1 LVTEEDIAEVV
12 AMWTGIP
19 VTRIASE
26 ESERLMHME
35 EALKAK
41 VVGQEE
47 AITAIT
53 KSVRRSRAGL
63 KDPKRPIGV
72 FLFLGPTGVGKTYLP
87 KILAEF
93 MFGSQDSMIRL
104 DMSEFM
110 EKHNVSRLVGAPPG
124 YVGYDDGGQLTDTVR
139 RKSYCLILLD
149 EIEKA
154 HPDVFNMLLQVFD
167 DGSLTDAK
175 GRKVDF
181 RNTIII
187 MTSNVG
193 SDLIRRESGLG
204 FSVRTDE
211 AKTAESQYK
220 RMKDKVTEEL
230 KRVFRPEFLNRID
243 AQIVFHALAKEH
255 IRSIVDLQLTEL
267 SQSLLLKGISME
279 VTDAARDWLGEKGYD
294 PVFGARPLKRV
305 IQDELADRLSEAL
318 LEQRFGPGDTVE
330 IDVTEGGE
338 VLLTR
343 QESPALAESGT

>member
-1 LVTEEDIAEVV
+1 
-12 AMWTGIP
+12 
-19 VTRIASE
+19 
-26 ESERLMHME
+26 
-35 EALKAK
+35 
-41 VVGQEE
+41 
-47 AITAIT
+47 
-53 KSVRRSRAGL
+53 
-63 KDPKRPIGV
+63 
-72 FLFLGPTGVGKTYLP
+72 
-87 KILAEF
+87 
-93 MFGSQDSMIRL
+93 MFGSQDAMIRL

-193 SDLIRRESGLG
+193 SDLIRRESAIG
-204 FSVRTDE
+204 FSIKTEE
-211 AKTAESQYK
+211 AKTEDQQYK
-220 RMKDKVTEEL
+220 RMKDKVMEEL

-243 AQIVFHALAKEH
+243 SQVVFHALAKEH
-255 IRSIVDLQLTEL
+255 IRTIVDLLMGEVGKNL
-267 SQSLLLKGISME
+267 MLKGISME
-279 VTDAARDWLGEKGYD
+279 VSDAARDWLGEKGYD
-294 PVFGARPLKRV
+294 PVFGARPLRRV
-305 IQDELADRLSEAL
+305 IQNELEDRLSEAL
-318 LEQRFGPGDTVE
+318 LEGRFGPGDTVL

-338 VLLTR
+338 IVLDR
-343 QESPALAESGT
+343 QEAPELATSS